1 MSDILDE
8 LQWRGL
14 VAQTTDES
22 ALRQALAD
30 GPITAYCGFDPTA
43 PSLHFGNLVQ
53 LVVMRHLQ
61 RAGHRII
68 CLVGGSTGLIG
79 DPRPSSERVL
89 KTKEQTAEW
98 VAGIQQQVL
107 PFLEFAGDN
116 PALMVNNLDW
126 TAPLSALDF
135 LRDIG
140 KHFRVNQMVKKD
152 AVAARLNSDEGIS
165 YTEFSYQIL
174 QGLDYLQLYRDH
186 GCTLQTGGQDQ
197 WGNLTAGS
205 DLIHRVEGA
214 SVHLLT
220 TPLITDSSGTK
231 FGKSE
236 GNAIWLS
243 PDMTSPYAFYQYWI
257 NVEDAS
263 VVMLLKVFTD
273 RTEEQVA
280 ELERSLA
287 DKPFLREA
295 QKALAADVTTLV
307 HGAAATAAVQAASEA
322 LFGKGD
328 VGALDA
334 RTLADATGELP
345 GGELSVGMTFTDA
358 LVAVGLVDSRNAA
371 RRAIG
376 DGGASLNNV
385 KVGDPEQRLVEGDFL
400 HGRVACS
407 VGDASRWP
415 RGAFPEPPQAA
426 DLRICVLARGP
437 STVLDVSP
445 TGRNGHHRGE
455 RKFTRSRPVPG
466 QTPPNSSWSPARSEA
481 PDRVVRSQ
489 EYGCYSGSPA
499 EKQPDSGGPLSHS
512 QGWSGAGEQPAT
524 VGHLAE
530 SQVRSINRFQQ
541 EAEGID
547 AQERSE

>member
-1 MSDILDE
+1 MHAAYRRPRRSDNAVTNILDE

-53 LVVMRHLQ
+53 LIVMRHLQ
-61 RAGHRII
+61 RAGHRVI

-79 DPRPSSERVL
+79 DPRPTAERVL
-89 KTKEQTAEW
+89 KTKEQTADW
-98 VAGIQQQVL
+98 VSRIQEQVQ
-107 PFLEFAGDN
+107 PFLDFDGDN
-116 PALMVNNLDW
+116 AAIMVNNLDW

-140 KHFRVNQMVKKD
+140 KHFRVNHMVRKD
-152 AVAARLNSDEGIS
+152 AVAARLHSEEGIS

-174 QGLDYLQLYRDH
+174 QGLDYLQLYRDY

-220 TPLITDSSGTK
+220 TPLITDSAGNK

-243 PDMTSPYAFYQYWI
+243 AEMTSPYAFYQYWI
-257 NVEDAS
+257 NIEDAS
-263 VVMLLKVFTD
+263 VVTLLKVFTD
-273 RTEEQVA
+273 RSQEEITALEESVA
-280 ELERSLA
+280 R
-287 DKPFLREA
+287 KPFLREA

-307 HGAAATAAVQAASEA
+307 HGAEATASVQAASEA

-328 VGALDA
+328 VTALDA
-334 RTLADATGELP
+334 RTLRDATGELP
-345 GGELSVGMTFTDA
+345 GAPLSPGTSVTDA

-371 RRAIG
+371 RRAIA
-376 DGGASLNNV
+376 DGGASVNNV
-385 KVGDPEQRLVEGDFL
+385 RVSDAEQVLTAEDFL
-400 HGRVACS
+400 HGQVVLLRRGRKSLAA
-407 VGDASRWP
+407 GRRDA
-415 RGAFPEPPQAA
+415 
-426 DLRICVLARGP
+426 
-437 STVLDVSP
+437 
-445 TGRNGHHRGE
+445 
-455 RKFTRSRPVPG
+455 
-466 QTPPNSSWSPARSEA
+466 
-481 PDRVVRSQ
+481 
-489 EYGCYSGSPA
+489 
-499 EKQPDSGGPLSHS
+499 
-512 QGWSGAGEQPAT
+512 
-524 VGHLAE
+524 
-530 SQVRSINRFQQ
+530 
-541 EAEGID
+541 
-547 AQERSE
+547 

>member
-1 MSDILDE
+1 MTNILDE
-8 LQWRGL
+8 LKWRGL

-53 LVVMRHLQ
+53 LIVMRHLQ
-61 RAGHRII
+61 RAGHRVI

-79 DPRPSSERVL
+79 DPRPTAERVL
-89 KTKEQTAEW
+89 KTKEQTADW
-98 VAGIQQQVL
+98 VARIQDQVR
-107 PFLEFAGDN
+107 PFLDFDGDN
-116 PALMVNNLDW
+116 PAIMVNNLDW

-140 KHFRVNQMVKKD
+140 KHFRVNQMVRKD
-152 AVAARLNSDEGIS
+152 AVAARLNSEEGIS

-220 TPLITDSSGTK
+220 TPLVTDSSGTK

-243 PDMTSPYAFYQYWI
+243 ADMTSPYAFYQYWI
-257 NVEDAS
+257 NIEDAS
-263 VVMLLKVFTD
+263 AVTLLKVFTD
-273 RTEEQVA
+273 RTPDEIA

-287 DKPFLREA
+287 EKPFLREA

-307 HGAAATAAVQAASEA
+307 HGREATAAVQAASEA
-322 LFGKGD
+322 LFGRGD
-328 VGALDA
+328 VRQLDA

-345 GGELSVGMTFTDA
+345 GGEVKPGMTVTDA
-358 LVAVGLVDSRNAA
+358 LVAVGLVESRNAA
-371 RRAIG
+371 RRVIG

-385 KVGDPEQRLVEGDFL
+385 RLSDPEQPLGEGDFL
-400 HGRVACS
+400 HGEVALF
-407 VGDASRWP
+407 R
-415 RGAFPEPPQAA
+415 RGRKSLAA
-426 DLRICVLARGP
+426 
-437 STVLDVSP
+437 
-445 TGRNGHHRGE
+445 GRH
-455 RKFTRSRPVPG
+455 
-466 QTPPNSSWSPARSEA
+466 A
-481 PDRVVRSQ
+481 P
-489 EYGCYSGSPA
+489 
-499 EKQPDSGGPLSHS
+499 
-512 QGWSGAGEQPAT
+512 
-524 VGHLAE
+524 
-530 SQVRSINRFQQ
+530 
-541 EAEGID
+541 
-547 AQERSE
+547 

>member
-1 MSDILDE
+1 VTNILDE

-79 DPRPSSERVL
+79 DPRPTAERVL
-89 KTKEQTAEW
+89 KTKEQTADW
-98 VAGIQQQVL
+98 VARIQEQVR
-107 PFLEFAGDN
+107 PFLDFEGDN
-116 PALMVNNLDW
+116 AAIMVNNLDW
-126 TAPLSALDF
+126 TAPMSALDF

-140 KHFRVNQMVKKD
+140 KHFRVNHMVRKD
-152 AVAARLNSDEGIS
+152 AVAARLSSEEGIS

-174 QGLDYLQLYRDH
+174 QGLDYLQLYRDY

-205 DLIHRVEGA
+205 DLIHRVEGT

-243 PDMTSPYAFYQYWI
+243 ADMTSPYAFYQYWI
-257 NVEDAS
+257 NIEDAS
-263 VVMLLKVFTD
+263 VVSLLKVFTD
-273 RTEEQVA
+273 RGPQEIGD
-280 ELERSLA
+280 LERSVA

-307 HGAAATAAVQAASEA
+307 HGAEATASVQAASEA

-328 VGALDA
+328 VTALDA
-334 RTLADATGELP
+334 RTLRDATGELP
-345 GGELSVGMTFTDA
+345 GAVVAPGTSVTDA

-376 DGGASLNNV
+376 DGGASVNNHRV
-385 KVGDPEQRLVEGDFL
+385 SDPEQVLTESDFL
-400 HGRVACS
+400 HGEVVLLR
-407 VGDASRWP
+407 
-415 RGAFPEPPQAA
+415 RGRKSLAA
-426 DLRICVLARGP
+426 
-437 STVLDVSP
+437 
-445 TGRNGHHRGE
+445 GRR
-455 RKFTRSRPVPG
+455 
-466 QTPPNSSWSPARSEA
+466 Q
-481 PDRVVRSQ
+481 
-489 EYGCYSGSPA
+489 
-499 EKQPDSGGPLSHS
+499 GG
-512 QGWSGAGEQPAT
+512 
-524 VGHLAE
+524 
-530 SQVRSINRFQQ
+530 
-541 EAEGID
+541 
-547 AQERSE
+547 

>member
-30 GPITAYCGFDPTA
+30 GPVTAYCGFDPTA

-79 DPRPSSERVL
+79 DPRPSAERVL

-98 VAGIQQQVL
+98 VARIQAQVR
-107 PFLEFAGDN
+107 PFLDFEGDN
-116 PALMVNNLDW
+116 AAIMVNNLDW
-126 TAPLSALDF
+126 TAPMTALDF

-174 QGLDYLQLYRDH
+174 QGLDYLQLYRDY

-205 DLIHRVEGA
+205 DLIHRVEGR

-220 TPLITDSSGTK
+220 TPLITDASGTK

-243 PDMTSPYAFYQYWI
+243 ADMTSPYAFYQYWI

-263 VVMLLKVFTD
+263 VVKLLKVFTD
-273 RTEEQVA
+273 RSPDDIAGLEE
-280 ELERSLA
+280 SLA
-287 DKPFLREA
+287 EKPFLREA

-328 VGALDA
+328 VTALDP
-334 RTLADATGELP
+334 RTLGDATGELP
-345 GGELSVGMTFTDA
+345 GGELSVGMSVTDA

-385 KVGDPEQRLVEGDFL
+385 KLTDPEQVLGEHDFL
-400 HGRVACS
+400 HGSVALLRRGRKSLAAGRRV
-407 VGDASRWP
+407 DT
-415 RGAFPEPPQAA
+415 GAAA
-426 DLRICVLARGP
+426 R
-437 STVLDVSP
+437 
-445 TGRNGHHRGE
+445 
-455 RKFTRSRPVPG
+455 
-466 QTPPNSSWSPARSEA
+466 
-481 PDRVVRSQ
+481 
-489 EYGCYSGSPA
+489 
-499 EKQPDSGGPLSHS
+499 
-512 QGWSGAGEQPAT
+512 
-524 VGHLAE
+524 
-530 SQVRSINRFQQ
+530 
-541 EAEGID
+541 
-547 AQERSE
+547 